1 MTPEDALYLS
11 DACEYFS
18 EDFSGDF
25 SESPSEPLNSE
36 EVGYV
41 GLDRD
46 SACGWSI
53 YGLTVQGWLNL
64 QQDLILIQ
72 NYVETIKSQRDFY
85 ETQLLNQYE
94 AVTNVDK

>member
-11 DACEYFS
+11 DACQYFS
-18 EDFSGDF
+18 ES
-25 SESPSEPLNSE
+25 SLNSE

-46 SACGWSI
+46 SACRWSI